1 MSRISRFLKPLSI
14 IAKIPIAYVPHITS
28 ILALLCFATVTIV
41 GAVVHIA
48 SYPSPPSSPSSPS
61 SSRRPLSIIET
72 MKQKEEKET
81 SKTTIFLLGD
91 SMLDNTLYVD
101 PNESVADIFK
111 TTTDHNVHL
120 FAQDGALIGDVYSQ
134 LHKISPDYNNRD
146 TYICV
151 SAGGNNIL
159 ELVAIHLQF
168 KAFNIDNEHD
178 DEHAS
183 EGNSVN
189 QIFEQYK
196 KLINA
201 ITLKL
206 PNANILLLNLYY
218 PTAEPALKPL
228 IAHWN
233 EKMDAS
239 FENVAKRIRVV
250 RVDQS
255 LTRSVDFTHRIE
267 PSYEGG
273 CKMVELIKGAIQ

>member
-1 MSRISRFLKPLSI
+1 MSPFSRFFKPLSYI
-14 IAKIPIAYVPHITS
+14 VKMPIAYVPHITS

-48 SYPSPPSSPSSPS
+48 SYPPPPSSPS
-61 SSRRPLSIIET
+61 SSRRSLSIIET
-72 MKQKEEKET
+72 MKQKEEKKT

-111 TTTDHNVHL
+111 TTTNHNVRL
-120 FAQDGALIGDVYSQ
+120 YAQDGALISDVYSQ

-159 ELVAIHLQF
+159 ELVAIHLQY
-168 KAFNIDNEHD
+168 KAFNIDNDDDD

-183 EGNSVN
+183 EGNNVN

-255 LTRSVDFTHRIE
+255 LTKSVDFTHRIE

-273 CKMVELIKGAIQ
+273 CKMVDLIKGAIQ

>member
-1 MSRISRFLKPLSI
+1 MSPLSRFLKPLSF

-28 ILALLCFATVTIV
+28 ILTLLCFAAVTIV

-48 SYPSPPSSPSSPS
+48 SYPSSSPHSLPPSSP
-61 SSRRPLSIIET
+61 RRPLSIIET
-72 MKQKEEKET
+72 MTPKEETKET
-81 SKTTIFLLGD
+81 KETTVFLLGD

-101 PNESVADIFK
+101 PNESVAGIFK
-111 TTTDHNVHL
+111 TTTDHNVRL
-120 FAQDGALIGDVYSQ
+120 YAQDGALIGDVYSQ
-134 LHKISPDYNNRD
+134 LHKISPNYNNCD
-146 TYICV
+146 TYICI

-159 ELVAIHLQF
+159 ELVSIHLQY
-168 KAFNIDNEHD
+168 KAYNIDTGNED
-178 DEHAS
+178 TS
-183 EGNSVN
+183 QGNSVN

-233 EKMDAS
+233 DKMDAS
-239 FENVAKRIRVV
+239 FENVAKRSRVV
-250 RVDQS
+250 RVDKS
-255 LTRSVDFTHRIE
+255 LTRPHDFTHRIE

-273 CKMVELIKGAIQ
+273 CKMVDLLKGVIQ

>member
-1 MSRISRFLKPLSI
+1 MSPFSRFLKPLSF
-14 IAKIPIAYVPHITS
+14 IAKIPIAYVPHMTS
-28 ILALLCFATVTIV
+28 ILALLCLATVTIV

-48 SYPSPPSSPSSPS
+48 SYPSSP
-61 SSRRPLSIIET
+61 RRPLSIIET
-72 MKQKEEKET
+72 MTPKEETKV
-81 SKTTIFLLGD
+81 KTVFLLGD

-111 TTTDHNVHL
+111 TTTDHNVRL
-120 FAQDGALIGDVYSQ
+120 YAQDGALIGDVYSQ
-134 LHKISPDYNNRD
+134 LHKISPDYNNRN

-159 ELVAIHLQF
+159 ELVAVYLQY
-168 KAFNIDNEHD
+168 KAFNIDTDNED
-178 DEHAS
+178 AS
-183 EGNSVN
+183 EGNNVN

-250 RVDQS
+250 RVDKS
-255 LTRSVDFTHRIE
+255 LTRSDDFTHRIE

-273 CKMVELIKGAIQ
+273 CKMVDLIKGAIQ

>member
-1 MSRISRFLKPLSI
+1 MSPFSRFLKPLSF

-48 SYPSPPSSPSSPS
+48 SYPSSPPPRP
-61 SSRRPLSIIET
+61 RPLSIIET
-72 MKQKEEKET
+72 MSQKEENKGN
-81 SKTTIFLLGD
+81 KGKGKGTTVFLLGD
-91 SMLDNTLYVD
+91 SMLDNTLYVL

-111 TTTDHNVHL
+111 TTTDHNVRL
-120 FAQDGALIGDVYSQ
+120 FAQDGALINDVYSQ

-146 TYICV
+146 TYVCV

-159 ELVAIHLQF
+159 ELVSIHLQY
-168 KAFNIDNEHD
+168 KAFNIDTDNED
-178 DEHAS
+178 AS

-250 RVDQS
+250 RVDKS
-255 LTRSVDFTHRIE
+255 LTRPDDFTHRIE

-273 CKMVELIKGAIQ
+273 CKMVDLIKGVIQ

>member
-1 MSRISRFLKPLSI
+1 MSPFSRFLKPLSF
-14 IAKIPIAYVPHITS
+14 IAKIPIAYVPHITTMLT
-28 ILALLCFATVTIV
+28 LACFAVVTII
-41 GAVVHIA
+41 GAIVHVA
-48 SYPSPPSSPSSPS
+48 SYPPPHSSPHSSPRHS
-61 SSRRPLSIIET
+61 LSIIET
-72 MKQKEEKET
+72 MTQKEEKGT
-81 SKTTIFLLGD
+81 TTIFLLGD

-111 TTTDHNVHL
+111 TTTDHNVRL
-120 FAQDGALIGDVYSQ
+120 FAQDGALISDVYSQ

-159 ELVAIHLQF
+159 DLVSIHLQY
-168 KAFNIDNEHD
+168 KAYNIDND
-178 DEHAS
+178 DEDAS
-183 EGNSVN
+183 KGNNVN

-228 IAHWN
+228 ISHWN

-250 RVDQS
+250 RVDKS
-255 LTRSVDFTHRIE
+255 LTRPDDFTHRIE

-273 CKMVELIKGAIQ
+273 CKMVDLIKGVIQ